1 MADQYNSPEEMASAM
16 SSQSGDTKGQQY
28 SSPEDMANQL
38 ISGPPTITQKIGSA
52 VHDLSGSTYDTFFGS
67 NGILTNAAQAGSDA
81 WGAKPFQKLLNQF
94 TGLKDT
100 DSTLTHI
107 AKGFNSVVLRPVA
120 GAADAALA
128 LGATDLTALSSA
140 GEHAGEALNT
150 AAQHLP
156 APLAAPVGE
165 LGDII
170 GATTASERGG
180 QPLTGQYFPEAVS
193 AHLEHQTSVARAK
206 AALGEG
212 EESYFNTIKPDE
224 ETVAARQ
231 TAANKAGIEP
241 AAVHPTTN
249 TNIDW
254 VARQTN
260 PEAFKEWEAK
270 LDYHD
275 ELENRLNQLQAE
287 EPEGNSLLG
296 ESPELSQA
304 KEAYRDNYN
313 RLKELEPDI
322 DDAYK
327 HAQSLMPPEEDL
339 QKIIAEQAD
348 LRTASRKAQDDRLD
362 SPVPDTGVPQETPV
376 APSEGLWRAPK
387 GSISDIVAKKMMA
400 TGTPEEV
407 AKAAGQLTEARYNS
421 RASRFKGRL
430 GNALGLFKQK
440 GPEILGGR
448 TRVGALKNA
457 RVLNQRV
464 RKALDNTM
472 NRLVVARKLP
482 DGSIKKGTPGQL
494 HLDLI
499 DDAELERKAL
509 GFVHMDEE
517 DMGFATPDGKYLN
530 RKEALDWVKQNT
542 PELNE
547 QLMHGGP
554 RNKSSLESVGYE
566 NELDKA
572 QLKSNAEH
580 GVTFNQEDEAPAS
593 LGITGGKTRFEHEA
607 DVSDIAAQAVKAFND
622 KYYGADRFKSVDEIA
637 THNQEAAPI
646 FYSALSKG
654 VDNIN
659 TKKATGEQWSK
670 TIDNLQGIK
679 KEEVE
684 WSGVK
689 DWLKEQKGQV
699 SKEDVQKFLKENEV
713 SVQEV
718 EKSGSTSDPDNFNSP
733 KFSPYTLPGGKNY
746 RELLLTLPEDKGI
759 QHENGDVEAG
769 KNFRSSHWDEPNVLS
784 HIRFDDRTGPNGEK
798 ILHMAEVQS
807 DWHQKGRKVGYA
819 NDHSRDELVE
829 VQNKLHAIRPE
840 LDDMLDRHGKLGFD
854 TTNDAR
860 LAITRH
866 HDLYDYDT
874 PEDAKLA
881 KEYAELVIQK
891 DRLQTRIH
899 AVPDAPFKQTW
910 QELSMKRML
919 RYAVENGYDKLSWDT
934 GKTNHERMA
943 GSKLEGQQGFYD
955 KILPDFMKKY
965 VKKWDG
971 KVEESKVQ
979 AGETSLRDRM
989 PDATPE
995 ERMAAALGHY
1005 ENGEIP
1011 PTEPKYA
1018 EVHSV
1023 DITPEMKD
1031 SVMRGQSL
1039 FQKVKGLVRG
1049 SLSVYNNGRNILRL
1063 FKSQNASTPFHEL
1076 GHQWLEELFSDAVH
1090 PEAPEE
1096 IKKDWETVK
1105 NFLGIKEG
1113 QTEIEGPQHEL
1124 FARTFE
1130 RYLREGVAPSEEL
1143 KSVFEKIKDW
1153 MMQIYKDISQLNA
1166 PISDEVRK
1174 VFDNLLTEKETR
1186 EAVEKESETKTPET
1200 AEPTAEEP
1208 TNILEQGERPRH
1220 KRLGAIK
1227 GTGEEANYGL
1237 ANRIN
1242 DILQTNFDS
1251 NLTEMNTRQRA
1262 DFKLGAAQVAE
1273 HVASNPQ
1280 EAYEIAMGNRPASSV
1295 NMTPEMYW
1303 DAMTQYATIK
1313 KDLQMLSDLSE
1324 SRLVREVTTMAQRL
1338 ASLRRGQDTVAMP
1351 NAAILMKSIEDARKE
1366 YFQRGNASQPGSQG
1380 IKTKQPLSVDEQTKL
1395 VDLTDTVQQN
1405 YLKYKTTDNYND
1417 RITWGKSFGELKKYV
1432 DSLKPKFQEPIDF
1445 RHPLKTY
1452 KGFLDRGQEYGGEL
1466 LGAFKQMQTG
1476 IGHLSASG
1484 IQLMGVASHKE
1495 FYQGFWNQFKYFAK
1509 PEAYEELR
1517 AHIITSPWYRHMQAA
1532 NLGITDASTKL
1543 NNIEEE
1549 LGSHLLAQFNKYVAD
1564 KSGLPINIMGASSRA
1579 FNGYTNF
1586 MRATVF
1592 EKLMESAKLAGEDV
1606 SVPKFENGRVVSG
1619 QAAVD
1624 IAEAVNNFTGR
1635 ANLGPNDKF
1644 RNTSRALNMLFYA
1657 PRKLVSTFEVF
1668 NPWQYAKP
1676 QSPTARAFKFRNLMS
1691 TVIGAGAALLLA
1703 RSMGA
1708 DVNFDRTSNEFGEIK
1723 LGNTKIDIIPAFRTA
1738 LRFMA
1743 QEYQGIQKTKDGNT
1757 IDLDEGITT
1766 SPTGKILPGNPRDAA
1781 NRMTVALQ
1789 FLRGKEAPASGI
1801 ITDRLMNFD
1810 PIGNEFNLTKELKQ
1824 KLTPI
1829 VYNNLANFIDN
1840 DAENGAA
1847 WPLAVMAF
1855 FGMGITEPLPEPE
1868 RQGLNVWGEEYG
1880 NFDAPL
1886 PTPNRPQNDLDRI
1899 FKEAG
1904 VTPSFP
1910 AKTVMGVKLND
1921 QQYHDY
1927 IQISGQTLAQNAKL
1941 VTSLPGWNDQPQSA
1955 KKALLE
1961 SYRRAARTQAAS
1973 ALGIQPANQ
1982 NLLDNWNSNPNP
1994 GLQPELQQLYQTPE
2008 QANPQ

>member
-67 NGILTNAAQAGSDA
+67 NGILTNAAQAGNDA
-81 WGAKPFQKLLNQF
+81 WGAKPFQKMLTQF
-94 TGLKDT
+94 TNLKDT
-100 DSTLTHI
+100 DSTLTHY

-120 GAADAALA
+120 GAADAVLA

-150 AAQHLP
+150 TAQHLP

-193 AHLEHQTSVARAK
+193 THLEHQTSVARAK

-241 AAVHPTTN
+241 APVHPTTN

-304 KEAYRDNYN
+304 KEAYRENYN
-313 RLKELEPDI
+313 RLKELEPEI

-339 QKIIAEQAD
+339 QKIVAEQAD
-348 LRTASRKAQDDRLD
+348 LRTASRKAQEAEEEKVA
-362 SPVPDTGVPQETPV
+362 SDTGVPQETPV

-400 TGTPEEV
+400 TGTPEDI
-407 AKAAGQLTEARYNS
+407 AKAAGQLSEAHYNA
-421 RASRFKGRL
+421 RADRFGGRL
-430 GNALGLFKQK
+430 GSALDIYKRE
-440 GPEILGGR
+440 GPEILGNR
-448 TRVGALKNA
+448 AKSGAPRNA

-464 RKALDNTM
+464 RKALDHTM

-499 DDAELERKAL
+499 DDAELERKSL
-509 GFVHMDEE
+509 GFVHMDED
-517 DMGFATPDGKYLN
+517 DMGFSTPDGKYLN

-572 QLKSNAEH
+572 QLKRNAEH
-580 GVTFNQEDEAPAS
+580 GVTFNQEDEVPEN
-593 LGITGGKTRFEHEA
+593 LGINAGKTRFEHEA
-607 DVSDIAAQAVKAFND
+607 EVSDIAAQAVKAFND

-684 WSGVK
+684 WSGIK

-713 SVQEV
+713 NVQEV

-733 KFSPYTLPGGKNY
+733 NFSPYALPGGENY
-746 RELLLTLPEDKGI
+746 KELLLTLPEDKGI

-798 ILHMAEVQS
+798 ILHIAEVQS

-829 VQNKLHAIRPE
+829 VQNKLHAIRSE

-860 LAITRH
+860 LAIYNH

-881 KEYAELVIQK
+881 KDYSELAHQK

-934 GKTNHERMA
+934 GQTNFERMQ

-971 KVEESKVQ
+971 KVEDTEIKT
-979 AGETSLRDRM
+979 GF
-989 PDATPE
+989 
-995 ERMAAALGHY
+995 
-1005 ENGEIP
+1005 ENGPGSEEINRTESLTEADEIP
-1011 PTEPKYA
+1011 TYSKI
-1018 EVHSV
+1018 HSV
-1023 DITPEMKD
+1023 DITPKMKD
-1031 SVMRGQSL
+1031 SVMRGQPL
-1039 FQKVKGLVRG
+1039 FQQKRG
-1049 SLSVYNNGRNILRL
+1049 SLTVYNSGRNILRL
-1063 FKSQNASTPFHEL
+1063 FKAQNPSTPFHEL
-1076 GHQWLEELFSDAVH
+1076 GHQWLEELSSDATH
-1090 PEAPEE
+1090 AEAPEDL
-1096 IKKDWETVK
+1096 KRDWETVK
-1105 NFLGIKEG
+1105 TFLGV
-1113 QTEIEGPQHEL
+1113 TEEQKGITSPQHEL

-1153 MMQIYKDISQLNA
+1153 MVQVYQHISQLNA

-1242 DILQTNFDS
+1242 NILQTNFDS
-1251 NLTEMNTRQRA
+1251 ELTEMDTRQRA

-1273 HVASNPQ
+1273 HVATNPQ
-1280 EAYEIAMGNRPASSV
+1280 EAYEIAMGNRPASSI

-1303 DAMTQYATIK
+1303 NAMTQYATTK
-1313 KDLQMLSDLSE
+1313 KDLQMLSDLSQ

-1338 ASLRRGQDTVAMP
+1338 ASLRSGYDTTAMP
-1351 NAAILMKSIEDARKE
+1351 NAAMIMKSIEEARQE
-1366 YFQRGNASQPGSQG
+1366 FFQRGNPSQPGSQG

-1417 RITWGKSFGELKKYV
+1417 RITWGKSFLDLKKYV
-1432 DSLKPKFQEPIDF
+1432 DSLKPK
-1445 RHPLKTY
+1445 Y
-1452 KGFLDRGQEYGGEL
+1452 KSTLDRAQEYAGEAV
-1466 LGAFKQMQTG
+1466 GAFKQMQTG
-1476 IGHLSASG
+1476 IGHLSAIMVQGLGS
-1484 IQLMGVASHKE
+1484 MSHPE
-1495 FYQGFWNQFKYFAK
+1495 FYKGAAEMLKYFAS
-1509 PEAYEELR
+1509 PNAYQELQ
-1517 AHIITSPWYRHMQAA
+1517 AHIVTDPWYRHAQSA
-1532 NLGITDASTKL
+1532 NLGLTNISTKL
-1543 NNIEEE
+1543 NNLEEE
-1549 LGSHLLAQFNKYVAD
+1549 LGSHLLARVNEYAANKT
-1564 KSGLPINIMGASSRA
+1564 GLPINIMGASSRA
-1579 FNGYTNF
+1579 FTGYLNYL
-1586 MRATVF
+1586 RYNVF
-1592 EKLMESAKLAGEDV
+1592 AKSMEAAKLSGEDV
-1606 SVPKFENGRVVSG
+1606 SVNGQVSK
-1619 QAAVD
+1619 D
-1624 IAEAVNNFTGR
+1624 IAEAINNFTGR
-1635 ANLGPNDKF
+1635 ANLGTDDRL
-1644 RNTSRALNMLFYA
+1644 RNASRALNMLFYA

-1676 QSPTARAFKFRNLMS
+1676 QSPTARTLKFRNLMGVS
-1691 TVIGAGAALLLA
+1691 LGVGSALLLA
-1703 RSMGA
+1703 KGLGA
-1708 DVNFDRTSNEFGEIK
+1708 DVNFDPTSNDFGEIQIGK
-1723 LGNTKIDIIPAFRTA
+1723 TKVDIMPGFRTA
-1738 LRFMA
+1738 IRFMA
-1743 QEYQGIQKTKDGNT
+1743 QVGVGTQKTKDGKV
-1757 IDLDEGITT
+1757 IDLD
-1766 SPTGKILPGNPRDAA
+1766 SGNFNAP
-1781 NRMTVALQ
+1781 NRATVALQ
-1789 FLRGKEAPASGI
+1789 FMRGKEAPFASLV
-1801 ITDRLMNFD
+1801 TDRLMNYD
-1810 PIGNEFNLTKELKQ
+1810 AVGNEFNLTRELKQ

-1829 VYNNLANFIDN
+1829 VYNNFANFIDN

-1847 WPLAVMAF
+1847 WPLAAMTI
-1855 FGMGITEPLPEPE
+1855 FGVGVSEPLPEAS
-1868 RQGLNVWGEEYG
+1868 RQGLNVWGDEYSDLE
-1880 NFDAPL
+1880 NK
-1886 PTPNRPQNDLDRI
+1886 PQNDLDRI

-1910 AKTVMGVKLND
+1910 AKTMMGVKLND
-1921 QQYHDY
+1921 SQYHDY

-1982 NLLDNWNSNPNP
+1982 DLLNQWNGNPNP